1 ALLGHGV
8 VDFDESCA
16 DLAPNI
22 ALIEKWNHAADD
34 RIRVS
39 LAPHSEGATTEKVLL
54 KIREAAETYHVPIHI
69 HVSET
74 KLDYDGSLQRRGL
87 TPPQYLEKLGLTAYP
102 VLAAHCVW
110 MTDEDIELFAR
121 RGAT

>member
-1 ALLGHGV
+1 M
-8 VDFDESCA
+8 
-16 DLAPNI
+16 
-22 ALIEKWNHAADD
+22 
-34 RIRVS
+34 
-39 LAPHSEGATTEKVLL
+39 
-54 KIREAAETYHVPIHI
+54 
-69 HVSET
+69 SET

-121 RGAT
+121 RGDGAA